1 MIKIIIILA
10 LLLSGCSSWAKV
22 HRDEAGLICK
32 VEYSRGQDVEIT
44 KDGFKGSNKIDPL
57 KDIINI
63 SGLKN

>member
-1 MIKIIIILA
+1 MRYLIILV
-10 LLLSGCSSWAKV
+10 LLCTGCTSWARV